1 MSIPIIIFSK
11 EKLAKLRKK
20 KIAKFV
26 LDQAVFKV
34 WSVDPWWLQRPFLG
48 GSEKS
53 KPFTK

>member
-11 EKLAKLRKK
+11 EKLAK
-20 KIAKFV
+20 FV
-26 LDQAVFKV
+26 LVQAVFKV